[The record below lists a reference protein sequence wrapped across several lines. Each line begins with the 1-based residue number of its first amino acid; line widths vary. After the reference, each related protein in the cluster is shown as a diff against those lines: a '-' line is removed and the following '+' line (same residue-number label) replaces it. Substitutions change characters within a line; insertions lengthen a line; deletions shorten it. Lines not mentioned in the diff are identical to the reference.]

1 MVILKGFQ
9 KRSLLNFKS
18 NFSVSDK
25 TKMETKTH
33 QSRMCGKKESETDY
47 NFEKTNYVLSCHLLT
62 FGVILAMFLRSQSY
76 DVDLIA
82 HLRPQYGVK

>member
-47 NFEKTNYVLSCHLLT
+47 KFEKQITYFPVICSLLE
-62 FGVILAMFLRSQSY
+62 
-76 DVDLIA
+76 
-82 HLRPQYGVK
+82 